1 MDDLMAPGQENA
13 FRSLPFNLMLTL
25 ASLTIII
32 AGIRAAEALI
42 IPVLLSVFIAV
53 ICASPVHWLYRR
65 GMNAYSAVLITL
77 LILGGLLALFGT
89 LLGNSF
95 AMFMENWPE
104 MQRQLEG
111 HYLLLLQWFANQG
124 LSVSPQEL
132 SDMLEGSDEQGWAST
147 FISGLGLVLSQS
159 LVILLLVNFML
170 FETLDFRQKVARAL
184 SNPGP
189 SLERFT
195 EFSYNL
201 KRYMAVKTVVSLV
214 TGVLVTLAAWLVGV
228 QFALMWG
235 ALAFILNY
243 IPNIGSFLAAIP
255 PVLMT
260 LAMPDGGMV
269 QALTLAGAY
278 LSINFILGNLIEPRV
293 MGRTMG
299 LSTLVAFLSLVV
311 WGWILGPVGMLLSVP
326 LTMTLKIALDSHPET
341 RWIAK
346 MLGPSEHRR
355 RQQRKAREALSELED
370 DLES

>member
-1 MDDLMAPGQENA
+1 MAPGQENA
-13 FRSLPFNLMLTL
+13 FRNVPFNLMLTL
-25 ASLTIII
+25 ASLTVII
-32 AGIRAAEALI
+32 AGIRAAEGII
-42 IPVLLSVFIAV
+42 IPLLLSVFVAV

-65 GMNAYSAVLITL
+65 GMNSYAAVLITL
-77 LILGGLLALFGT
+77 LVLGSLLALFGT

-111 HYLLLLQWFANQG
+111 HYLSLLQWFANQG

-132 SDMLEGSDEQGWAST
+132 SDMMDGSSDEPGWAAT
-147 FISGLGLVLSQS
+147 FISGLGVVLSQS

-201 KRYMAVKTVVSLV
+201 KRYMAVKTVISLI
-214 TGVLVTLAAWLVGV
+214 TGVLVTLSAWLVGV
-228 QFALMWG
+228 EFALMWG
-235 ALAFILNY
+235 ALAFIMNY

-255 PVLMT
+255 PVLLT

-269 QALTLAGAY
+269 QALSLAGCY
-278 LSINFILGNLIEPRV
+278 LAINFVLGNLVEPRI
-293 MGRTMG
+293 MGKAMG

-311 WGWILGPVGMLLSVP
+311 WGWMLGPVGMLLSVP

-346 MLGPSEHRR
+346 MLGPSERR
-355 RQQRKAREALSELED
+355 RMRQRRAREALDELEEELD
-370 DLES
+370 